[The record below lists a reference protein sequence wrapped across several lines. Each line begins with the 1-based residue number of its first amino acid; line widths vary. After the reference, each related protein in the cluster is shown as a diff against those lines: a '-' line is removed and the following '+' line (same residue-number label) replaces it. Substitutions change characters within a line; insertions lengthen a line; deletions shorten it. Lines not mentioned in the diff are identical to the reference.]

1 MQGKAVHAFMIDL
14 FRNLSLFAAEATTGA
29 AGAAGANGA
38 AGGPYDASAGVGS
51 LISMGLSMVVLFVVF
66 YFFLIRPQKK
76 KEKKTKEMLDAL
88 KKGDRICTIGGIYGT
103 IAGIKDDTITL
114 IVGGE
119 KMTMVVARW
128 AIRSVEDV
136 SVENEGEMLN

>member
-29 AGAAGANGA
+29 AGADGA
-38 AGGPYDASAGVGS
+38 AAGPYDASAGVGS

-103 IAGIKDDTITL
+103 ITNIRDENTITL
-114 IVGGE
+114 ALGPQEVP
-119 KMTMVVARW
+119 VVFARW

>member
-1 MQGKAVHAFMIDL
+1 MIDL
-14 FRNLSLFAAEATTGA
+14 FWNLTLFAAEATTAAAGTEGA
-29 AGAAGANGA
+29 AAA
-38 AGGPYDASAGVGS
+38 GPYDASAGVGS

-66 YFFLIRPQKK
+66 YFFLIRPQRK

-103 IAGIKDDTITL
+103 IASIKDDTITL
-114 IVGGE
+114 IVGGD

-136 SVENEGEMLN
+136 SVENEGELLN